1 MQKVIR
7 HIQGSLSTQILI
19 ALVLGLITGLFF
31 GEMATSLNFIGDT
44 FVRLFQMPVIPYIVV
59 SLISSI
65 GRLNYEE
72 AKSIFV
78 KGGLIILGLWV
89 VILTVVMIFPLG
101 FPAWK
106 SASFF
111 STSLLEPEKNFDLL
125 ALFIPLNP
133 FNAMANTI
141 IPSVV
146 LFSIALGVA
155 LIPYENKQLVIDVFS
170 GLEHG
175 LMRINQFVAKLTP
188 YGVFALIASAAGS
201 LPLEAFQ
208 RLQVYIVLQALISL
222 VLSIWFLPG
231 LVALLTPLKYGDI
244 IKTFRSPLLIAFAT
258 ANLVVVLPIIIDR
271 SRELLSTLDE
281 SLTPESPEIAS
292 PPQVM
297 VPAAYVFPGMGRLIS
312 LSFIPF
318 ASWFGGSSFPIS
330 QYPGFLLAGVA
341 SFFGD
346 GLTAMRFLLNL
357 MGIPADMIQIYI
369 TLDQVSVARFG
380 TLLAG
385 MNAVLYALL
394 VTCAVNGWV
403 RFPRPRILRF
413 SIISTLLIFLT
424 LGSVHLFFTY
434 GTTNAYTKDKV
445 LANLQLL
452 RVRNAQSAQVF
463 PTLPPPLAI
472 EPTKS
477 RLDQIEERGI
487 LRVCYEPN
495 SYPLSYFN
503 QKDELV
509 GFDVEMAHL
518 FAQTLGVKLE
528 FVPLSEGFQETP
540 EILEQGLKA
549 GYCDMIGSPFPIT
562 PAESQILNFSDPALN
577 FTLGFLVEDRDKNK
591 FSSWQSLQQLDSL
604 ELGFVGRIPYYET
617 KIKGLLPQ
625 TKIVPIETIRQ
636 SLEDKESNLDAIIY
650 GAEPGAAWT
659 LLYPDY
665 SIAVPQP
672 VISVP
677 MAYVLPYGEQDLLNI
692 FNVWLQLKQQDGT
705 IKSLFDYWVQ
715 GKVEQ
720 VQPPRWSIIRDVLH
734 WVQ

>member
-1 MQKVIR
+1 MQKI
-7 HIQGSLSTQILI
+7 INQIKESLSTQILI
-19 ALVLGLITGLFF
+19 ALVLGVISGLFF
-31 GEMATSLNFIGDT
+31 GEMATSLNFIGDA

-72 AKSIFV
+72 AKSIFL
-78 KGGLIILGLWV
+78 KGGAIMLGLWV
-89 VILTVVMIFPLG
+89 VILTVVIIFPLG

-111 STSLLEPEKNFDLL
+111 STSLLEPERNIDLL
-125 ALFIPLNP
+125 GLFIPLNP
-133 FNAMANTI
+133 FHAMANTI
-141 IPSVV
+141 MPSVV
-146 LFSIALGVA
+146 LFSIALGFA
-155 LIPYENKQLVIDVFS
+155 LIPYENKQQVVDVFS
-170 GLEHG
+170 GLENG
-175 LMRINQFVAKLTP
+175 LMRITQFVAKLTP
-188 YGVFALIASAAGS
+188 YGVFAIIASAAGT

-244 IKTFRSPLLIAFAT
+244 IKAFRSPLLIAFAT
-258 ANLVVVLPIIIDR
+258 ANLVIVLPLIIDR
-271 SRELLSTLDE
+271 SRELLSSLEE
-281 SLTPESPEIAS
+281 SLTADSPEIAS
-292 PPQVM
+292 PPQVL
-297 VPAAYVFPGMGRLIS
+297 VPASYVFPDMGRLIS

-318 ASWFGGSSFPIS
+318 AAWFGGSSLPFS
-330 QYPGFLLAGVA
+330 QYPAFLLAGLA

-357 MGIPADMIQIYI
+357 MGIPSDMIQIYI

-385 MNAVLYALL
+385 MNAVILALL
-394 VTCAVNGWV
+394 GTCAINGWL
-403 RFPRPRILRF
+403 RFPRPRMVRF
-413 SIISTLLIFLT
+413 SITSTLLILFT

-434 GTTNAYTKDKV
+434 STTNTYTKDKL

-452 RVRNAQSAQVF
+452 RIRNAQSAQIF
-463 PTLPPPLAI
+463 REPPPPLPI

-477 RLDQIEERGI
+477 RLEQIEERGM

-503 QKDELV
+503 QKGELV

-518 FAQTLGVKLE
+518 FANRLGVKLE
-528 FVPLSEGFQETP
+528 FVPLSEGVSETP
-540 EILEQGLKA
+540 EMLEQGLKE
-549 GYCDMIGSPFPIT
+549 GYCDLIGTPLPIT
-562 PAESQILNFSDPALN
+562 PENAKVLNLSASVLDY
-577 FTLGFLVEDRDKNK
+577 TIGFLVEDRYKNK
-591 FSSWQSLQQLDSL
+591 FSNWGGLKQFDSL
-604 ELGFVGRIPYYET
+604 ELGFLGKVPYYET

-625 TKIVPIETIRQ
+625 ANIVPIETIRQ
-636 SLEDKESNLDAIIY
+636 TLEDKENNLDAIVY
-650 GAEPGAAWT
+650 TAESGAAWT
-659 LLYPDY
+659 LLYPDF

-672 VISVP
+672 VVSIP
-677 MAYVLPYGEQDLLNI
+677 MAYALPYGEQELVNV
-692 FNVWLQLKQQDGT
+692 FNAWLQLNQQEGT

-720 VQPPRWSIIRDVLH
+720 VQPPRWSIIRNVLH
-734 WVQ
+734 WVE